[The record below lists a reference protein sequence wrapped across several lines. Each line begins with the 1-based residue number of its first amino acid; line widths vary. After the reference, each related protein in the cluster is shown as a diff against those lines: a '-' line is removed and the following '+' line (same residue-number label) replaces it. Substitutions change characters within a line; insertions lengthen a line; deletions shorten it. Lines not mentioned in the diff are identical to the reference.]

1 MAIWAALCTH
11 AHAAASGLWA
21 LALSGGRGCVGGPR
35 ARWRKAPRCLLLVW
49 HCRDWQRHVQG
60 RAGSPAVGC
69 GLWRYYRGR
78 QPAAACRGGGW
89 HRRPCAPCSLLR
101 SGAQAGR
108 VMDGTRPVLG
118 VPVRAWRHQR
128 LWQLRPMW
136 QCAGAG
142 SGRGDTCGHAWRLG
156 TRRSIS
162 GTLAGPCAGT
172 GAGVQAAAGRQGM
185 CFSAHPES
193 AARRATEKMRFGG
206 TFPYRH
212 PFTGLWQQRQAIMGR
227 QSPCRSRRIEGRGH
241 RT

>member
-1 MAIWAALCTH
+1 MQQPLG
-11 AHAAASGLWA
+11 SGLWRFLEDVA
-21 LALSGGRGCVGGPR
+21 
-35 ARWRKAPRCLLLVW
+35 VW
-49 HCRDWQRHVQG
+49 AGQG
-60 RAGSPAVGC
+60 RAGARHRDACCLFGIVGTGSGMC
-69 GLWRYYRGR
+69 RAGQAARLWGYYRGR

-89 HRRPCAPCSLLR
+89 HRQPCAPCSLLR

-128 LWQLRPMW
+128 LGQLRPMR

-162 GTLAGPCAGT
+162 GTLAGPCAST

-193 AARRATEKMRFGG
+193 AARREREKMRFGR
-206 TFPYRH
+206 TFPYRRA
-212 PFTGLWQQRQAIMGR
+212 FTGLWQQRQAIMGR
-227 QSPCRSRRIEGRGH
+227 QSPCRSREN
-241 RT
+241 